1 MTYWFGAID
10 PGNAGGSIRIPEM
23 PPFVPQPVRY
33 PCERCGK
40 LFDHSADLAQHI
52 LAAHPYHRPVLLL
65 RGVEMGV
72 SPGPVILPTKPDD
85 WQVMYAET
93 LRLNGDAITAGRL
106 GEHLAAEQSG
116 VHQLELIS
124 HGSRVELRLEFAIA
138 TPEHLEGVERA
149 FSMLVEGHLSD
160 VGRVTHFIDACQP
173 CSTASLYLEGVSQ
186 YLFGVLAKDQ
196 RGDTGL
202 SHAHHKERFNQA
214 IEALRHNDR
223 PLARLITS
231 VINFSF
237 NHFAGAVHS
246 PSPVLNLAAGRLA
259 GWAGKPIAAASPVQS
274 QSTKVFPLDSAT
286 EQLTRWLALS
296 AETALQELDDI
307 RHASASSAWT
317 SQDRSKAEALLLAL
331 LQHQGASDEL
341 RRVARNLQ
349 HHSLFAPL
357 AAGVLEKLHD

>member
-1 MTYWFGAID
+1 MLYYTLDVAHT
-10 PGNAGGSIRIPEM
+10 GGSIRIPEM

-33 PCERCGK
+33 PCERCGNI
-40 LFDHSADLAQHI
+40 FDHPADLAQHI

-72 SPGPVILPTKPDD
+72 SPGPVILSTKPDD
-85 WQVMYAET
+85 WQVMHVESV
-93 LRLNGDAITAGRL
+93 RLNGDAIAAGRI
-106 GEHLAAEQSG
+106 GEYLAAEQTG
-116 VHQLELIS
+116 VHQLELVS

-138 TPEHLEGVERA
+138 MKEHLEGVERA
-149 FSMLVEGHLSD
+149 FSMLIEGHLSD
-160 VGRVTHFIDACQP
+160 VTRVTHFIDACQQWP
-173 CSTASLYLEGVSQ
+173 TAALYLEGVSQ

-214 IEALRHNDR
+214 IEALRNNDR

-246 PSPVLNLAAGRLA
+246 PSPVLNLAAARLA
-259 GWAGKPIAAASPVQS
+259 GWAGKPIAVHSAVQS
-274 QSTKVFPLDSAT
+274 QSTKAFPLDSAT
-286 EQLTRWLALS
+286 EQLTGWLAFS
-296 AETALQELDDI
+296 PEAALQELDDI

-317 SQDRSKAEALLLAL
+317 PEDRSKAEALLLAS